1 MITSIKNKILL
12 SLALSFFTLVGQAY
26 ANEFEVVGTVTKLD
40 IVKNNLELS
49 GVEFF
54 LPNKVITE
62 HQEQINQLAI
72 GDDVAVYGAKQ
83 TGLKTIYSITIYP
96 RSPQIREANLTDY
109 ELNKEQYILDME
121 NSIR

>member
-1 MITSIKNKILL
+1 MITSIKSKILL
-12 SLALSFFTLVGQAY
+12 SLALSFCALVGQAY
-26 ANEFEVVGTVTKLD
+26 ASEFEVVGTVTKLD
-40 IVKNNLELS
+40 IAKNHLELS

-62 HQEQINQLAI
+62 HQEQISQLAI